1 MIYYKIIYFLSQRGN
16 PIMTKKEF
24 IYAMQKGL
32 GSRRMLTDDLL
43 QECLYDSNSEIRKY
57 GGS

>member
-1 MIYYKIIYFLSQRGN
+1 
-16 PIMTKKEF
+16 MTQKEF